1 MLVVLRLFC
10 LFSFISFVRVT
21 HDCWVKGVF
30 LHFNNISS
38 ILGLAVSGNRHNTNM
53 SYISKSHARWKCI
66 KCTYSRSIVNGNRFM
81 AVASIDGIGWC
92 NPNCYHITAAMMFT
106 FSAIG
111 QWTWIANL
119 WFSFF
124 PLRPS
129 NILSCTCMLFEL
141 SPYSTHFK

>member
-1 MLVVLRLFC
+1 MYDMLVLCRFPLTANPNIDEMFLKWRKTPLTQESC
-10 LFSFISFVRVT
+10 VT
-21 HDCWVKGVF
+21 RTKVDK
-30 LHFNNISS
+30 
-38 ILGLAVSGNRHNTNM
+38 
-53 SYISKSHARWKCI
+53 WKQTKM

-129 NILSCTCMLFEL
+129 NIMLATAMKRFPLTIERE
-141 SPYSTHFK
+141 